1 MKILGT
7 IDSLDFSEAEKA
19 RLGLQLAD
27 PSSKQRAVIASKALL
42 IRDNDF
48 WRKAQKNFQITG
60 FRDGT
65 PLAKQKVLTK
75 ALESTK
81 VDAGRPVWLNVGPI
95 YIKAV
100 RIYVEHDVPNLYQ
113 LLRNEDF
120 VAGPGNQTEQ
130 IFRCICRALPIYEA
144 TTDEARELYE
154 LWGFERTPQIDEILS
169 SVNIRADDV
178 RRMVAESISTARRE
192 IADAVATTR
201 SDVMRSLERHSAKV
215 EALAGNL
222 QRLKEATSEMSS
234 QVADLRSKAIAAPN
248 IGFSAPPAKAP
259 KKAEQKQG
267 TQDEGRTTAALDAMQ
282 GKVDSLS
289 RQLRDQRVRIDALE
303 PKVAKKS
310 GGSAAPTTHTT
321 PRHAIEKWLPS
332 LGILGISTASLSAGW
347 LLLQVLRRTRVVIT
361 DKPEA
366 FSGLWKLLASNEVK
380 QLAVSPL
387 WVTELDWKAGLEFL
401 SEPETGPRLL
411 VLFDF
416 DVAIQESYLIPAL
429 IGWLASQSPLS
440 ANRIL
445 LVPSNSALEDVSP
458 RVFELALLCSQDAHY
473 IRELERLSSTMKDLP
488 PTLDLQQSP
497 SAIVGY
503 EPIRNSATEREL
515 RQYVSQAG
523 VQLPNR
529 VAENFISLYEGLQTS
544 LSATNSALIAQG
556 AALLPWVRASRGETV
571 AKSVQNAFS
580 ALYAS

>member
-19 RLGLQLAD
+19 RLGLRLAD

-65 PLAKQKVLTK
+65 QLAKQKVLSK

-81 VDAGRPVWLNVGPI
+81 ADAGRPVWLNVGPI

-144 TTDEARELYE
+144 TIDEARELYE
-154 LWGFERTPQIDEILS
+154 LWGFERIPQIDEILS
-169 SVNIRADDV
+169 SVTIRADDV

-201 SDVMRSLERHSAKV
+201 SDVMRSLERHSAEV
-215 EALAGNL
+215 EALSGNL
-222 QRLKEATSEMSS
+222 QRLKEAASEMSS
-234 QVADLRSKAIAAPN
+234 QVADLRSKGIAAPN
-248 IGFSAPPAKAP
+248 VALSAPPAKAP
-259 KKAEQKQG
+259 KKAEQKQS
-267 TQDEGRTTAALDAMQ
+267 TQDNGRTIAALDAMQ
-282 GKVDSLS
+282 GKVESLS
-289 RQLRDQRVRIDALE
+289 RQLRDQRVRIEALE
-303 PKVAKKS
+303 PKMAKKS
-310 GGSAAPTTHTT
+310 GGSAGPTTHTT
-321 PRHAIEKWLPS
+321 PRNAIEKWLPS
-332 LGILGISTASLSAGW
+332 LGMLGLSTASLSAGW

-380 QLAVSPL
+380 QLVVSPL

-401 SEPETGPRLL
+401 SEPETAPRLL

-429 IGWLASQSPLS
+429 IGWLANQSPLS

-458 RVFELALLCSQDAHY
+458 RVFELALLCSQDVLY

-544 LSATNSALIAQG
+544 LSATNSASIAQG
-556 AALLPWVRASRGETV
+556 AALLPWVRASRGDTV